1 MVDQG
6 IDCVGSILGVFICTA
21 DVLRLRIRRITCRMG
36 HIFFDMEQ
44 TLTQNSFALEKGN
57 KHIKQTGCKTADKRL
72 RSSVYIKRHSNSNRS
87 ITFEIIRITLD
98 IIRITINITVII
110 NSFYWF
116 KTVFT
121 ALFTMSISWYQIIFI
136 YC

>member
-44 TLTQNSFALEKGN
+44 TLTQNSFAVEKGN
-57 KHIKQTGCKTADKRL
+57 KHIKQTGFEAAGKRL
-72 RSSVYIKRHSNSNRS
+72 RSSVYIKRHSNSNRA
-87 ITFEIIRITLD
+87 ITFKNIRI
-98 IIRITINITVII
+98 IPENIRITINITVII
-110 NSFYWF
+110 NSFHLF